1 MCVCVCAR
9 AHACMYYAQPLF
21 IAKTMKPLLKVVVLR
36 LSRCVLSIP
45 EIPHL
50 VIHIREILLRV
61 LCKRIPIIAV
71 SVLELNT
78 SEVFVT
84 WGMCQ

>member
-1 MCVCVCAR
+1 MSTR
-9 AHACMYYAQPLF
+9 MYYAQPLF
-21 IAKTMKPLLKVVVLR
+21 IVKTKKPLLKVVVLG

-45 EIPHL
+45 KIPHL
-50 VIHIREILLRV
+50 VTHIREILLRV
-61 LCKRIPIIAV
+61 LCKKIPIIAL
-71 SVLELNT
+71 SALELNT